1 MKIPTDGKLL
11 RIFIGEQDKWHSIS
25 LYESI
30 VNLAKQEK
38 MAGATVIKGY
48 MGFGCKS
55 HMHTAKL
62 LRLSEDLPIVIEIV
76 DSEEKINNFLPRLDE
91 MVKEGLITLEKAN
104 VVMYRADGVN
114 KVQGKEEMTKSTIK
128 AIKAREILDSRGNP
142 TIEVDVILN
151 SGVIGRAAVP
161 SGASTGTRE
170 AVELRDD
177 DRKRF
182 LGKGVLKAVE
192 NVNKI
197 IAPEL
202 IGMNSAKQKEID
214 SFMIKLDG
222 TENKAKLG
230 ANAIL
235 GVSLAVAKAA
245 SADSGV
251 SIYKYLG
258 GKESVRLPIPFL
270 NILNGGKHADNNVD
284 IQEFMI
290 APIGAPSFKEALR
303 YAAEVYHTLKGILK
317 SKGLSTSV
325 GDEGGFAPNLSRNE
339 EAIEVIIAAIEK
351 AGYKAGK
358 DIAIVLDP
366 AASEFYQD
374 GKYLLKADNKSLSSE
389 EMVDYYAGL
398 VSKYPI
404 ISIEDGLAENDWE
417 GWKILTQRLGNKIQL
432 VGDDIFVTNPRI
444 LAEGI
449 KQGIA
454 NAVLIKL
461 NQIGS
466 LTETLETVDMAKKA
480 GYTCMFSHRSG
491 ETEDSFLAD
500 VTVATNAGQLKTGAP
515 ARSERLAKYN
525 QLLRIEEELGS
536 KAVFKGTL
544 R

>member
-1 MKIPTDGKLL
+1 MSKI
-11 RIFIGEQDKWHSIS
+11 
-25 LYESI
+25 
-30 VNLAKQEK
+30 KQ
-38 MAGATVIKGY
+38 V
-48 MGFGCKS
+48 
-55 HMHTAKL
+55 
-62 LRLSEDLPIVIEIV
+62 R
-76 DSEEKINNFLPRLDE
+76 
-91 MVKEGLITLEKAN
+91 
-104 VVMYRADGVN
+104 
-114 KVQGKEEMTKSTIK
+114 
-128 AIKAREILDSRGNP
+128 AREILDSRGNP
-142 TIEVDVILN
+142 TVEVDVVLD
-151 SGVIGRAAVP
+151 SGAMGRAAVP

-170 AVELRDD
+170 AVELRDGD
-177 DRKRF
+177 KKRF
-182 LGKGVLKAVE
+182 FGKGVLKAVE
-192 NVNKI
+192 NVNNI

-202 IGMNSAKQKEID
+202 IGDDPKKQKEID
-214 SFMIKLDG
+214 SLMIKLDG

-245 SADSGV
+245 AQDEGL

-258 GKESVRLPIPFL
+258 GENAVRLPIPFL

-290 APIGAPSFKEALR
+290 APIGAPSFREALR

-351 AGYKAGK
+351 AGYTSGK

-417 GWKILTQRLGNKIQL
+417 GWKILTRKLGSKIQL
-432 VGDDIFVTNPRI
+432 VGDDIFVTNPKI

-461 NQIGS
+461 NQIGT

-515 ARSERLAKYN
+515 ARSERLSKYN

-536 KAVFKGTL
+536 KALFKGTL